1 MIIKW
6 FISTQR
12 ISRFYFCR
20 SSLPEVFYNKGVL
33 RNFAKFIG
41 KHLCQSFFL
50 SKTLHYIYQQCIIN
64 IIGNKTYTKNFFS
77 TFTFWVKALSFYF
90 RSWILVSCPVHWF
103 RFCYRVIKSESWA
116 LALYYGS
123 YLFSMSFEVIVGLC
137 IYLSIYLSIYLT
149 IYMWVLCIYMYILC
163 VCVYVFVS
171 MLVCIYVW
179 ICMYV
184 YMYVYMCW
192 CNTYSIYIIQYEIYI
207 I

>member
-64 IIGNKTYTKNFFS
+64 IIGNKTYKKNFFS

-137 IYLSIYLSIYLT
+137 IYLSIYLPNYL
-149 IYMWVLCIYMYILC
+149 YVGVVYLYVYSMCMCICIC
-163 VCVYVFVS
+163 VHACVYICVNMYVCIH
-171 MLVCIYVW
+171 VCIYVL
-179 ICMYV
+179 M
-184 YMYVYMCW
+184 
-192 CNTYSIYIIQYEIYI
+192 
-207 I
+207 